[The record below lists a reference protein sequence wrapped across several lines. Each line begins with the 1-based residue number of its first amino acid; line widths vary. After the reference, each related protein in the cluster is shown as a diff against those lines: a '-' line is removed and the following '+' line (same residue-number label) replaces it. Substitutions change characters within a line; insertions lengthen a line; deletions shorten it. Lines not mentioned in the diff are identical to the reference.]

1 MVTSRRTRW
10 NHALDRALLH
20 ARELD
25 LPLIVLEALRVDYRW
40 ASERHHAFA
49 IAGMRDNA
57 RALAGTGVAYHPY
70 VEPEKGAG
78 GGLLEALAEQA
89 AVVVTDLYPTFFVP
103 RMQRAAAEKLER
115 IPVRLEAVDSN
126 GLLPLTVTER
136 PFKAAVHFRRFLQ
149 KNLAPW
155 LVDLPSPAPLD
166 EGGLP
171 PGGTMPESVLERWP
185 AASDAL
191 LAGVPDALATLP
203 IDHSVRR
210 SAIPGGSEAG
220 DARLRTF
227 VDQALGRYGEEH
239 NDPDSGAASG
249 LSPYLHWGHLSAHE
263 VFLTVAVREGWS
275 PARLAGRADGKR
287 HGWWGMSES
296 AEAFLD
302 ELVTWRELGFVFCH
316 HVADHDRYETLP
328 EWARDTLE
336 RHAADTRE
344 HVYTLEELQGART
357 HDELWN
363 AAQRQLFEEGV
374 IHNYLRMLWGK
385 KILEW
390 TNHPR
395 EALDVMIELNNRYGL
410 DGRDPN
416 SCSGISWVLGRFDR
430 GWPERPI
437 YGKVRSMS
445 SDSTRRK
452 VSLDAYLRRWGR
464 GRSDEAGS
472 SPER

>member
-20 ARELD
+20 ARELG
-25 LPLIVLEALRVDYRW
+25 LPLIVLEALRLDYRW

-57 RALAGTGVAYHPY
+57 RALADAGVAYHPY
-70 VEPEKGAG
+70 VEPETGAG
-78 GGLLEALAEQA
+78 RGLLVALAERA
-89 AVVVTDLYPTFFVP
+89 AVVVTDVYPSFFFP

-115 IPVRLEAVDSN
+115 IQVRLEAVDAN
-126 GLLPLTVTER
+126 GLLPLAVAEK

-155 LVDLPSPAPLD
+155 LVELPAPAPLD
-166 EGGLP
+166 EEDLP
-171 PGGTMPESVLERWP
+171 PGGTIPESVLERWP

-191 LAGVPDALATLP
+191 LSGAPEALVSLP

-210 SAIPGGSEAG
+210 SPIPGGPRAG
-220 DARLRTF
+220 EARLRGF
-227 VDQALGRYGEEH
+227 LDDALDRYGEEH

-249 LSPYLHWGHLSAHE
+249 LSPYLHWGHLSAQE
-263 VFLTVAVREGWS
+263 VFHSVAVREGWS
-275 PARLAGRADGKR
+275 PARLADRADGKR

-302 ELVTWRELGFVFCH
+302 ELVTWRELGFVFCR
-316 HVADHDRYETLP
+316 HVPDHDRYETLP

-336 RHAADTRE
+336 THATDARE
-344 HVYTLEELQGART
+344 HVYTLGEFRDART

-363 AAQRQLFEEGV
+363 AAQRQLLEEGV

-390 TNHPR
+390 THHPR
-395 EALDVMIELNNRYGL
+395 EALEVMIELNNRYGL

-416 SCSGISWVLGRFDR
+416 SYSGIFWVLGRFDR

-445 SDSTRRK
+445 SDATRRK
-452 VSLDAYLRRWGR
+452 VSLDAYLGRWG
-464 GRSDEAGS
+464 GDRSDEARSG
-472 SPER
+472 PKR